1 MELIAFPFRLKPD
14 GSVAKVTQTSD
25 DHTAQRIYGFV
36 KTTSGELP
44 LALGYGLTDPV
55 FANVELGEIEAG
67 ISLYH
72 PDIVVDA
79 SSTKI
84 SQDGKLAVPISC
96 SAEESFDRGTV

>member
-1 MELIAFPFRLKPD
+1 MELIAFPFRFKPD

-55 FANVELGEIEAG
+55 FANIELGEVEA
-67 ISLYH
+67 LRQLRLVKTANWQLLF
-72 PDIVVDA
+72 PLLEKKVF
-79 SSTKI
+79 T
-84 SQDGKLAVPISC
+84 
-96 SAEESFDRGTV
+96 EERYNDQP

>member
-1 MELIAFPFRLKPD
+1 MELIAFPFRFKPD

-55 FANVELGEIEAG
+55 FANIELGEVEAG
-67 ISLYH
+67 INLYH

-84 SQDGKLAVPISC
+84 SQDGKLAVAISFIG
-96 SAEESFDRGTV
+96 EESIYRGTV

>member
-1 MELIAFPFRLKPD
+1 MDLLAFPFTFKAD
-14 GSVAKVTQTSD
+14 GSATKVVQSSN

-36 KTTSGELP
+36 KTICGELP

-55 FANVELGEIEAG
+55 FAQVELGEVEAG

-72 PDIVVDA
+72 PDVVIEA

-84 SQDGKLAVPISC
+84 SEDGKMAVSITFADVNSIY
-96 SAEESFDRGTV
+96 RGSV

>member
-1 MELIAFPFRLKPD
+1 MDLIAFPFKFKPD
-14 GSVAKVTQTSD
+14 GSVSKVTQTSD
-25 DHTAQRIYGFV
+25 AHTAQRIYGFV

-55 FANVELGEIEAG
+55 FANVELGEVTAG

-84 SQDGKLAVPISC
+84 SQDGKLAVAISFIG
-96 SAEESFDRGTV
+96 EESIYRGTV